1 MANFEMGKIGD
12 YLKAFQT
19 YFKRNRRGNRTTD
32 EEEAEKDR
40 EAQEFAGDAQDDA
53 PGNVRLNSGQHK
65 QVFGIR
71 KKLIGVVIL
80 FFVLA
85 FAGGY
90 LMTNDAD
97 EKTAQKPRPA
107 SKASET
113 TQPSRQGEEASKT
126 AEMSY
131 QDLRALDQ
139 KNGAK
144 NQAARPPA
152 AQTTGAGNLPGTDPA
167 MGNVQN
173 SNEAT
178 LRAIQ
183 QAQRS
188 PSVAVPS
195 PAVPAAG
202 NSGESAQAAAAQ
214 REEQAL
220 EDRYKSAIAFALGQG
235 TLQGTAAASTPA
247 AAGTTESGMG
257 LALPSET
264 TEPNANTV
272 QSASLSYTSGNPYVL
287 QAGTLIPAMLFSG
300 INTDTP
306 GAVTAQVS
314 ADVYDSLT
322 HGNLLIPAGSRLI
335 GTYSD
340 AGTENGRVSVTFNS
354 LILPNGNTYDIGSSM
369 TAVDGG
375 GYNGIAGKVN
385 RHTMRVMGAGFLSSA
400 IAALG
405 SIASGNSA
413 GQASYTG
420 GQIAM
425 QGAMANLIQSAS
437 GMISRAASARPTVTV
452 DPGHTFQIYVKQPIA
467 FGAASF

>member
-19 YFKRNRRGNRTTD
+19 YFKRNKRGSRTTD

-40 EAQEFAGDAQDDA
+40 EAQEFAGDAQDES
-53 PGNVRLNSGQHK
+53 PGDVRLNSGKHK

-71 KKLIGVVIL
+71 KKLIGFVLL
-80 FFVLA
+80 FFALA

-90 LMTNDAD
+90 LMTNDDA
-97 EKTAQKPRPA
+97 EQTAKKPRPA

-113 TQPSRQGEEASKT
+113 TEPSRKGAETST
-126 AEMSY
+126 SAEMSY

-144 NQAARPPA
+144 NQAAKTA
-152 AQTTGAGNLPGTDPA
+152 SAQTAGTNASGINPA
-167 MGNVQN
+167 MGSNPN

-183 QAQRS
+183 QAQR
-188 PSVAVPS
+188 PALSVPT
-195 PAVPAAG
+195 PAIPAASENG
-202 NSGESAQAAAAQ
+202 GKDAQPSTAQ
-214 REEQAL
+214 KEEQ
-220 EDRYKSAIAFALGQG
+220 ERESRYKSAIAFALGQG
-235 TLQGTAAASTPA
+235 SATAASAPAAPATAEDSAGTALLSEASA
-247 AAGTTESGMG
+247 
-257 LALPSET
+257 
-264 TEPNANTV
+264 PNANTV
-272 QSASLSYTSGNPYVL
+272 QSANLSYTSGNPYVL

-322 HGNLLIPAGSRLI
+322 HSNLLIPAGSRLI

-437 GMISRAASARPTVTV
+437 GIISRAASAKPTVTV
-452 DPGHTFQIYVKQPIA
+452 EPGHTFQIYVKQPIS
-467 FGAASF
+467 FGAASY

>member
-12 YLKAFQT
+12 YLKAFRT

-40 EAQEFAGDAQDDA
+40 EAQEFAGDGQDDA

-90 LMTNDAD
+90 LMTNDD
-97 EKTAQKPRPA
+97 EEKTAQKPRPA

-113 TQPSRQGEEASKT
+113 TQPSRQGEETST
-126 AEMSY
+126 ATEMSY

-144 NQAARPPA
+144 NQAAKTASAQA
-152 AQTTGAGNLPGTDPA
+152 AGGNASAANPA
-167 MGNVQN
+167 MGNSPN

-188 PSVAVPS
+188 PSVSVPT
-195 PAVPAAG
+195 PAIPAASG
-202 NSGESAQAAAAQ
+202 NGGEGATVSAAE
-214 REEQAL
+214 REEQ
-220 EDRYKSAIAFALGQG
+220 ERESRYKSAIAFALGQSSM
-235 TLQGTAAASTPA
+235 AAASTPA
-247 AAGTTESGMG
+247 AVGAAEGSVGAM
-257 LALPSET
+257 LPSEAAA
-264 TEPNANTV
+264 PNANTV
-272 QSASLSYTSGNPYVL
+272 QSANLSYTSGDPYVL

-322 HGNLLIPAGSRLI
+322 HTNLLIPASSRLI
-335 GTYSD
+335 GAYSD

-375 GYNGIAGKVN
+375 GYNGIAGKVH
-385 RHTMRVMGAGFLSSA
+385 RHTMRVMGAGILSSA

-413 GQASYTG
+413 GQTSYTG
-420 GQIAM
+420 GQLAM

-437 GMISRAASARPTVTV
+437 GMISRAASAKATVTV
-452 DPGHTFQIYVKQPIA
+452 EPGHTFQIYVKQPIS